1 MAEQAVEFTPE
12 ELRAMGFEVPGEEP
26 QFTPEELKAM
36 GFEIPE
42 PVVPPPPPEVSAGET
57 FALRGAGAVP
67 AGGLISDL
75 LGTAIMQG
83 AKAMDVGK
91 PSARLTPQAQA
102 DLYRMGL
109 NEDEVRTPESTI
121 PGPLDTYRRLRDTRK
136 LRTAAGSEQ
145 NPWAG
150 RAGAV
155 TGTVAS
161 VLAPLP
167 SVRIAPAS
175 LRAIPSAAAA
185 ERTARILSGAATGG
199 AYGGFNAL
207 TDGEAD
213 LTRGEVGKA
222 AEEVADRALGGAV
235 AGGLTAG
242 AAELLRPAAGRL
254 RDFAVRQGR
263 RVIGGD
269 SDIAAATRQ
278 ALSDEAVLQALEDK
292 MIRPLSTTP
301 ATYQR
306 LDEAAEKLGAE
317 YGQIL
322 QRLEELGVTGPRA
335 TELAAQ
341 FMRRANEMK
350 GTMAASNTSPRVMA
364 REARNLGAHGR
375 GVERL
380 PLSTAESMKRDFQ
393 RMGRYERINNSP
405 NEEAFQELGSR
416 MRQEIENEVAMA
428 GAAGGPGSE
437 VGDLAS
443 RFQPVKS
450 RLSNYIAARDVGE
463 KGASKALQKSPVNI
477 KDMLLG
483 AAAKDPASA
492 AVTALVSSGVR
503 NRLPSTAAVGAYN
516 LSEGLRTGNLSPEL
530 AKLITLAMDP
540 TITDTTQALI
550 ERLRRKEDQQ

>member
-1 MAEQAVEFTPE
+1 MADPTTELTPE
-12 ELRAMGFEVPGEEP
+12 ELRAMGFDVPGEEP
-26 QFTPEELKAM
+26 EFSTDELKAM

-42 PVVPPPPPEVSAGET
+42 PIAPSPPPEVGPKET

-83 AKAMDVGK
+83 AKAVGVGK
-91 PSARLTPQAQA
+91 PGARLTPQAQA
-102 DLYRMGL
+102 ELYQMGL
-109 NEDEVRTPESTI
+109 NEDEVRTPQSTI

-136 LRTAAGSEQ
+136 LRTTAGSEQ

-150 RAGAV
+150 RAGA
-155 TGTVAS
+155 TLGTVAS

-167 SVRIAPAS
+167 SVRINPSA

-222 AEEVADRALGGAV
+222 AEEVANRALGGA
-235 AGGLTAG
+235 AMGGLTAG
-242 AAELLRPAAGRL
+242 AVELLRPAAGRL

-292 MIRPLSTTP
+292 MIRPLSTTT
-301 ATYQR
+301 ATYKR
-306 LDEAAEKLGAE
+306 LDEAAEQMGAE

-322 QRLEELGVTGPRA
+322 KRLEELGVTGPRA
-335 TELAAQ
+335 TELAAR

-350 GTMAASNTSPRVMA
+350 ETMAASNPAPRTMA
-364 REARNLGAHGR
+364 KEARAIAANGPG
-375 GVERL
+375 ESRL
-380 PLSTAESMKRDFQ
+380 PLSTAESLKRDFQ
-393 RMGRYERINNSP
+393 RMGRHERINNSP
-405 NEEAFQELGSR
+405 NEETFQELGST
-416 MRQEIENEVAMA
+416 MRQAIEDEVAMA
-428 GAAGGPGSE
+428 GAAAGPRSE
-437 VGDLAS
+437 VGGLSA
-443 RFQPVKS
+443 RFNPLKA
-450 RLSNYIAARDVGE
+450 RLSNAIAARNVGE
-463 KGASKALQKSPVNI
+463 KGASKALQRASVGL

-483 AAAKDPASA
+483 ASAGNPGTAAL
-492 AVTALVSSGVR
+492 TALASSSIR

-516 LSEGLRTGNLSPEL
+516 LSEGLRTGSLSPEL
-530 AKLITLAMDP
+530 AKLITLALDP
-540 TITDTTQALI
+540 TITDTTEALI
-550 ERLRRKEDQQ
+550 ERLRKKEAE